1 MNEDEYD
8 QQVRDFLENHNL
20 DLDVEYNRYGR
31 FCGGD
36 TRNRRIFRIH
46 IRRKNNGR
54 SISYYYGQ
62 NVMDIFI
69 GVEQPTP
76 YDILSAIPK
85 DITCPH
91 DFREFCRVYRYHGNS
106 KIAKR
111 MFGISTKF
119 AEQLNDFFDEDEKED
134 LIKTGKDL
142 ARALKKDLTRRGFK
156 VI

>member
-1 MNEDEYD
+1 MDEYD
-8 QQVRDFLENHNL
+8 QQAREFLENHNL
-20 DLDVEYNRYGR
+20 DLDVEYNGYGP
-31 FCGGD
+31 FCEGD
-36 TRNRRIFRIH
+36 KQDRKIYQVR
-46 IRRKNNGR
+46 IRRKNNEQN
-54 SISYYYGQ
+54 IVFYYGQ
-62 NVMDIFI
+62 NAIDTLL
-69 GVEQPTP
+69 GTLQPTP

-91 DFREFCRVYRYHGNS
+91 DFREFCRVYGYHGNS

-134 LIKTGKDL
+134 LIETGKDL
-142 ARALKKDLTRRGFK
+142 ARALKKDLIRRGFK